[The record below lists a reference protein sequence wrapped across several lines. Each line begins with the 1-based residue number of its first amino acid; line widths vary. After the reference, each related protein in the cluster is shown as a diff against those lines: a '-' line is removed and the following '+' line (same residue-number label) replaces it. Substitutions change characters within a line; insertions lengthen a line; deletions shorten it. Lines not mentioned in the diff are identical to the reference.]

1 MHNHF
6 FDPDSTLNKQ
16 LFQVQHFRFYV
27 RALFINVLQC
37 KQKIIFFFHRFLL
50 FKHRSDM
57 KLKTIFAIIQE
68 KQIYE

>member
-1 MHNHF
+1 M
-6 FDPDSTLNKQ
+6 
-16 LFQVQHFRFYV
+16 YY
-27 RALFINVLQC
+27 NVS
-37 KQKIIFFFHRFLL
+37 KKIIFFFHRFLL